1 MTIMAYTIEDVV
13 CNLQGYFRGYED
25 GICEDEFE
33 EWANDHFPELH
44 FSFGA
49 TRFVIWDDSWRSV
62 LKMNLSNEYNEVDYC
77 QLEVSNYQEACEMG
91 IEKILLETRKL
102 AEIGNGDGI
111 YIQTRY
117 DSDYS
122 RLSTS
127 QKQKLERMTRKIV
140 RCEIFERSKKHCY
153 DNYRISD
160 IWYARAYQLYGKKFM
175 KRFEEWTTTLK
186 IGDLHRNNVGFL
198 NGQPILLDYAGYFG
212 NRARR

>member
-1 MTIMAYTIEDVV
+1 MAYTIEDVV
-13 CNLQGYFRGYED
+13 CNLQGCFRGYEN
-25 GICEDEFE
+25 GILESEFE
-33 EWANDHFPELH
+33 EWVNDHFPELH
-44 FSFGA
+44 YSFGA

-62 LKMNLSNEYNEVDYC
+62 LKMNLSAEYDEVDYC

-102 AEIGNGDGI
+102 ADIGNGDGI

-122 RLSTS
+122 RLSAS

-140 RCEIFERSKKHCY
+140 QCVIFERSKNLCY
-153 DNYRISD
+153 DNHRISD
-160 IWYARAYQLYGKKFM
+160 LWYARAYQMYGKQFM
-175 KRFEEWTTTLK
+175 KRFEEWTVRFK
-186 IGDLHRNNVGFL
+186 IGDLHRHNVGFL

-212 NRARR
+212 NRARK